1 MLKTAVDTNINLK
14 VANVYKPLWKNA
26 KRRNYI
32 YGGRGSGKSHDVAEY
47 CLFRAYQA
55 KIKVLCTRE
64 LQNSIADSVYSLLKN
79 KITDMKLDFFFTVY
93 KDRIVGNNGSEFIFK
108 GIHNNV
114 SEIKSMENISIAWL
128 EESQSLSRESIDVIV
143 PTIRAPGSILIF
155 TFNPYKDNDPIY
167 MEMKNATED
176 DLVIKANYSDNPW
189 FPEELR
195 LEMER
200 DKKNDY
206 QKYLWVWEGEC
217 LGLSDAQIFR
227 GKYVIENFETPK
239 NADFHF
245 GADWGFACLEGNT
258 LVTTNKGLK
267 KLRDIKVGDHVL
279 TRQGYKKVLATKN
292 KGLKKVFDL
301 DCGYGKRIIVT
312 GDHKIYTSD
321 GWKRVDEL
329 GARETLCETKLS
341 LMGAF
346 INAIRT
352 VSTRIISTGKKAK
365 TEKTAYAS
373 FTGIFTN
380 IIKGLFLKVTSFTT
394 LTVILLITV
403 LKTLCALPLLSIVS
417 SISSLNFTKKKL
429 QLQDDCTDIQK
440 RTGQNE
446 EKNQSLL
453 YKLKEEYAKNVEK
466 ALQLRTYIKSFVVQ
480 SAENTVIKEIAKK
493 SVLVKYAVKSLWQQL
508 TNTKKLV
515 LKNVH
520 INLQP
525 LTEEREVF
533 DIAVEDCHEFV
544 ANGVLVHNC
553 DPTTLVRSF
562 IVGNDLY
569 IDMCAGKVG
578 CDLEDTPS
586 LFNEVQGSSIYPIYA
601 DSARPETISFMR
613 SKHYNVIAAEKW
625 NGSVEDGIQYLRS
638 FSCIHI
644 HERCKAVAEEFD
656 LYQYKVD
663 RQTGEVL
670 RVPVDKFNH
679 YIDAIRY
686 SLTVSMR
693 SANNGKVYDNFRVEN
708 ICKDERA
715 SGDVYLGTFA
725 LPGRILWVSACV
737 ISGEIKIL
745 DAFSQSVIDFKAVKD
760 KYPDCNLVWMPYTTL
775 KDIQQNYVDDCVDND
790 IEPAVPGILPAEG
803 EGTKLVNDLFD
814 RHSLSIMESAWTL
827 ISCLNERVF
836 LADGKIERSSK
847 EQENARFCK
856 TFEYLVWRIMGRL
869 QNE

>member
-47 CLFRAYQA
+47 CLFRAYQS

-167 MEMKNATED
+167 IEMKNATED

-245 GADWGFACLEGNT
+245 GADWGFAN
-258 LVTTNKGLK
+258 
-267 KLRDIKVGDHVL
+267 
-279 TRQGYKKVLATKN
+279 
-292 KGLKKVFDL
+292 
-301 DCGYGKRIIVT
+301 
-312 GDHKIYTSD
+312 
-321 GWKRVDEL
+321 
-329 GARETLCETKLS
+329 
-341 LMGAF
+341 
-346 INAIRT
+346 
-352 VSTRIISTGKKAK
+352 
-365 TEKTAYAS
+365 
-373 FTGIFTN
+373 
-380 IIKGLFLKVTSFTT
+380 
-394 LTVILLITV
+394 
-403 LKTLCALPLLSIVS
+403 
-417 SISSLNFTKKKL
+417 
-429 QLQDDCTDIQK
+429 
-440 RTGQNE
+440 
-446 EKNQSLL
+446 
-453 YKLKEEYAKNVEK
+453 
-466 ALQLRTYIKSFVVQ
+466 
-480 SAENTVIKEIAKK
+480 
-493 SVLVKYAVKSLWQQL
+493 
-508 TNTKKLV
+508 
-515 LKNVH
+515 
-520 INLQP
+520 
-525 LTEEREVF
+525 
-533 DIAVEDCHEFV
+533 
-544 ANGVLVHNC
+544 
-553 DPTTLVRSF
+553 DPTTIVRSF

-670 RVPVDKFNH
+670 RIPVDKFNH

-686 SLTVSMR
+686 SLTVPMR

-745 DAFSQSVIDFKAVKD
+745 DAFSQSVIDFKAVKE
-760 KYPDCNLVWMPYTTL
+760 KYPDCNLIWMPYTTL

-847 EQENARFCK
+847 EQENTRYCRL
-856 TFEYLVWRIMGRL
+856 FEYLTWRIMGRL

>member
-47 CLFRAYQA
+47 CLFRAYQS

-79 KITDMKLDFFFTVY
+79 KITDMHLDFFFTVY

-227 GKYVIENFETPK
+227 GKYIVENFETPK

-245 GADWGFACLEGNT
+245 GADWGFAN
-258 LVTTNKGLK
+258 
-267 KLRDIKVGDHVL
+267 
-279 TRQGYKKVLATKN
+279 
-292 KGLKKVFDL
+292 
-301 DCGYGKRIIVT
+301 
-312 GDHKIYTSD
+312 
-321 GWKRVDEL
+321 
-329 GARETLCETKLS
+329 
-341 LMGAF
+341 
-346 INAIRT
+346 
-352 VSTRIISTGKKAK
+352 
-365 TEKTAYAS
+365 
-373 FTGIFTN
+373 
-380 IIKGLFLKVTSFTT
+380 
-394 LTVILLITV
+394 
-403 LKTLCALPLLSIVS
+403 
-417 SISSLNFTKKKL
+417 
-429 QLQDDCTDIQK
+429 
-440 RTGQNE
+440 
-446 EKNQSLL
+446 
-453 YKLKEEYAKNVEK
+453 
-466 ALQLRTYIKSFVVQ
+466 
-480 SAENTVIKEIAKK
+480 
-493 SVLVKYAVKSLWQQL
+493 
-508 TNTKKLV
+508 
-515 LKNVH
+515 
-520 INLQP
+520 
-525 LTEEREVF
+525 
-533 DIAVEDCHEFV
+533 
-544 ANGVLVHNC
+544 

-670 RVPVDKFNH
+670 RIPVDKFNH

-686 SLTVSMR
+686 SLTVPMR

-708 ICKDERA
+708 ICKDEKA
-715 SGDVYLGTFA
+715 NGDVYLGTFA

-745 DAFSQSVIDFKAVKD
+745 DAFSQSVIDFKTVKD
-760 KYPDCNLVWMPYTTL
+760 KYPDCNLIWMPYTTL

-847 EQENARFCK
+847 EQENTRYCRL
-856 TFEYLVWRIMGRL
+856 FEYLTWRIMGRL

>member
-47 CLFRAYQA
+47 CLFRAYQS

-79 KITDMKLDFFFTVY
+79 KIVDMKLDFFFTVY

-227 GKYVIENFETPK
+227 GKYVVENFETPK

-245 GADWGFACLEGNT
+245 GADWGFAN
-258 LVTTNKGLK
+258 
-267 KLRDIKVGDHVL
+267 
-279 TRQGYKKVLATKN
+279 
-292 KGLKKVFDL
+292 
-301 DCGYGKRIIVT
+301 
-312 GDHKIYTSD
+312 
-321 GWKRVDEL
+321 
-329 GARETLCETKLS
+329 
-341 LMGAF
+341 
-346 INAIRT
+346 
-352 VSTRIISTGKKAK
+352 
-365 TEKTAYAS
+365 
-373 FTGIFTN
+373 
-380 IIKGLFLKVTSFTT
+380 
-394 LTVILLITV
+394 
-403 LKTLCALPLLSIVS
+403 
-417 SISSLNFTKKKL
+417 
-429 QLQDDCTDIQK
+429 
-440 RTGQNE
+440 
-446 EKNQSLL
+446 
-453 YKLKEEYAKNVEK
+453 
-466 ALQLRTYIKSFVVQ
+466 
-480 SAENTVIKEIAKK
+480 
-493 SVLVKYAVKSLWQQL
+493 
-508 TNTKKLV
+508 
-515 LKNVH
+515 
-520 INLQP
+520 
-525 LTEEREVF
+525 
-533 DIAVEDCHEFV
+533 
-544 ANGVLVHNC
+544 

-663 RQTGEVL
+663 RQTGEIL
-670 RVPVDKFNH
+670 RIPVDKFNH

-686 SLTVSMR
+686 SLTVPMR

-708 ICKDERA
+708 ICKDEKA
-715 SGDVYLGTFA
+715 SGEVYLGTYA

-737 ISGEIKIL
+737 IGGEIKIL
-745 DAFSQSVIDFKAVKD
+745 DAFSQTVIDFKTVKD

-775 KDIQQNYVDDCVDND
+775 KDIQQNYVDDCVNND

-836 LADGKIERSSK
+836 LADGKVERSSK
-847 EQENARFCK
+847 EQENTRYCRL
-856 TFEYLVWRIMGRL
+856 FEYLTWRMMGRL
-869 QNE
+869 QNEYE

>member
-47 CLFRAYQA
+47 CLFRAYQS

-227 GKYVIENFETPK
+227 GKYVVENFETPK

-245 GADWGFACLEGNT
+245 GADWGFAN
-258 LVTTNKGLK
+258 
-267 KLRDIKVGDHVL
+267 
-279 TRQGYKKVLATKN
+279 
-292 KGLKKVFDL
+292 
-301 DCGYGKRIIVT
+301 
-312 GDHKIYTSD
+312 
-321 GWKRVDEL
+321 
-329 GARETLCETKLS
+329 
-341 LMGAF
+341 
-346 INAIRT
+346 
-352 VSTRIISTGKKAK
+352 
-365 TEKTAYAS
+365 
-373 FTGIFTN
+373 
-380 IIKGLFLKVTSFTT
+380 
-394 LTVILLITV
+394 
-403 LKTLCALPLLSIVS
+403 
-417 SISSLNFTKKKL
+417 
-429 QLQDDCTDIQK
+429 
-440 RTGQNE
+440 
-446 EKNQSLL
+446 
-453 YKLKEEYAKNVEK
+453 
-466 ALQLRTYIKSFVVQ
+466 
-480 SAENTVIKEIAKK
+480 
-493 SVLVKYAVKSLWQQL
+493 
-508 TNTKKLV
+508 
-515 LKNVH
+515 
-520 INLQP
+520 
-525 LTEEREVF
+525 
-533 DIAVEDCHEFV
+533 
-544 ANGVLVHNC
+544 

-686 SLTVSMR
+686 SLTVPMR

-803 EGTKLVNDLFD
+803 EGTKLVNDLFN

>member
-47 CLFRAYQA
+47 CLFRAYQS

-167 MEMKNATED
+167 VEMKNATED

-227 GKYVIENFETPK
+227 GKYVVENFETPK

-245 GADWGFACLEGNT
+245 GADWGFAN
-258 LVTTNKGLK
+258 
-267 KLRDIKVGDHVL
+267 
-279 TRQGYKKVLATKN
+279 
-292 KGLKKVFDL
+292 
-301 DCGYGKRIIVT
+301 
-312 GDHKIYTSD
+312 
-321 GWKRVDEL
+321 
-329 GARETLCETKLS
+329 
-341 LMGAF
+341 
-346 INAIRT
+346 
-352 VSTRIISTGKKAK
+352 
-365 TEKTAYAS
+365 
-373 FTGIFTN
+373 
-380 IIKGLFLKVTSFTT
+380 
-394 LTVILLITV
+394 
-403 LKTLCALPLLSIVS
+403 
-417 SISSLNFTKKKL
+417 
-429 QLQDDCTDIQK
+429 
-440 RTGQNE
+440 
-446 EKNQSLL
+446 
-453 YKLKEEYAKNVEK
+453 
-466 ALQLRTYIKSFVVQ
+466 
-480 SAENTVIKEIAKK
+480 
-493 SVLVKYAVKSLWQQL
+493 
-508 TNTKKLV
+508 
-515 LKNVH
+515 
-520 INLQP
+520 
-525 LTEEREVF
+525 
-533 DIAVEDCHEFV
+533 
-544 ANGVLVHNC
+544 

-686 SLTVSMR
+686 SLTVPMR

-708 ICKDERA
+708 ICKDEKA
-715 SGDVYLGTFA
+715 SGDVYLGTFS

-745 DAFSQSVIDFKAVKD
+745 DAFSQSVIDFKAVRD

>member
-47 CLFRAYQA
+47 CLFRAYQS

-79 KITDMKLDFFFTVY
+79 KITDMHLDFFFTVY

-227 GKYVIENFETPK
+227 GKYVVENFETPK

-245 GADWGFACLEGNT
+245 GADWGFAN
-258 LVTTNKGLK
+258 
-267 KLRDIKVGDHVL
+267 
-279 TRQGYKKVLATKN
+279 
-292 KGLKKVFDL
+292 
-301 DCGYGKRIIVT
+301 
-312 GDHKIYTSD
+312 
-321 GWKRVDEL
+321 
-329 GARETLCETKLS
+329 
-341 LMGAF
+341 
-346 INAIRT
+346 
-352 VSTRIISTGKKAK
+352 
-365 TEKTAYAS
+365 
-373 FTGIFTN
+373 
-380 IIKGLFLKVTSFTT
+380 
-394 LTVILLITV
+394 
-403 LKTLCALPLLSIVS
+403 
-417 SISSLNFTKKKL
+417 
-429 QLQDDCTDIQK
+429 
-440 RTGQNE
+440 
-446 EKNQSLL
+446 
-453 YKLKEEYAKNVEK
+453 
-466 ALQLRTYIKSFVVQ
+466 
-480 SAENTVIKEIAKK
+480 
-493 SVLVKYAVKSLWQQL
+493 
-508 TNTKKLV
+508 
-515 LKNVH
+515 
-520 INLQP
+520 
-525 LTEEREVF
+525 
-533 DIAVEDCHEFV
+533 
-544 ANGVLVHNC
+544 

-670 RVPVDKFNH
+670 RIPVDKFNH

-686 SLTVSMR
+686 SLTVPMR

-708 ICKDERA
+708 ICKDEKA
-715 SGDVYLGTFA
+715 NGDVYLGTFA

-745 DAFSQSVIDFKAVKD
+745 DAFSQSVIDFKTVKD
-760 KYPDCNLVWMPYTTL
+760 KYPDCNLIWMPYTTL

-847 EQENARFCK
+847 EQENTRYCRL
-856 TFEYLVWRIMGRL
+856 FEYLTWRIMGRL

>member
-47 CLFRAYQA
+47 CLFRAYQS

-79 KITDMKLDFFFTVY
+79 KIVDMKLDFFFTVY

-143 PTIRAPGSILIF
+143 PTIRTPGSILIF

-245 GADWGFACLEGNT
+245 GADWGFAN
-258 LVTTNKGLK
+258 
-267 KLRDIKVGDHVL
+267 
-279 TRQGYKKVLATKN
+279 
-292 KGLKKVFDL
+292 
-301 DCGYGKRIIVT
+301 
-312 GDHKIYTSD
+312 
-321 GWKRVDEL
+321 
-329 GARETLCETKLS
+329 
-341 LMGAF
+341 
-346 INAIRT
+346 
-352 VSTRIISTGKKAK
+352 
-365 TEKTAYAS
+365 
-373 FTGIFTN
+373 
-380 IIKGLFLKVTSFTT
+380 
-394 LTVILLITV
+394 
-403 LKTLCALPLLSIVS
+403 
-417 SISSLNFTKKKL
+417 
-429 QLQDDCTDIQK
+429 
-440 RTGQNE
+440 
-446 EKNQSLL
+446 
-453 YKLKEEYAKNVEK
+453 
-466 ALQLRTYIKSFVVQ
+466 
-480 SAENTVIKEIAKK
+480 
-493 SVLVKYAVKSLWQQL
+493 
-508 TNTKKLV
+508 
-515 LKNVH
+515 
-520 INLQP
+520 
-525 LTEEREVF
+525 
-533 DIAVEDCHEFV
+533 
-544 ANGVLVHNC
+544 

-670 RVPVDKFNH
+670 RIPVDKFNH

-686 SLTVSMR
+686 SLTVPMR

-745 DAFSQSVIDFKAVKD
+745 DAFSQSVIDFKTVKE
-760 KYPDCNLVWMPYTTL
+760 KYPDCNLIWMPYTTL

-847 EQENARFCK
+847 EQENTRFCR

>member
-47 CLFRAYQA
+47 CLFRAYQS

-79 KITDMKLDFFFTVY
+79 KITDMHLDFFFTVY

-176 DLVIKANYSDNPW
+176 DLVIKTNYSDNPW

-245 GADWGFACLEGNT
+245 GADWGFAN
-258 LVTTNKGLK
+258 
-267 KLRDIKVGDHVL
+267 
-279 TRQGYKKVLATKN
+279 
-292 KGLKKVFDL
+292 
-301 DCGYGKRIIVT
+301 
-312 GDHKIYTSD
+312 
-321 GWKRVDEL
+321 
-329 GARETLCETKLS
+329 
-341 LMGAF
+341 
-346 INAIRT
+346 
-352 VSTRIISTGKKAK
+352 
-365 TEKTAYAS
+365 
-373 FTGIFTN
+373 
-380 IIKGLFLKVTSFTT
+380 
-394 LTVILLITV
+394 
-403 LKTLCALPLLSIVS
+403 
-417 SISSLNFTKKKL
+417 
-429 QLQDDCTDIQK
+429 
-440 RTGQNE
+440 
-446 EKNQSLL
+446 
-453 YKLKEEYAKNVEK
+453 
-466 ALQLRTYIKSFVVQ
+466 
-480 SAENTVIKEIAKK
+480 
-493 SVLVKYAVKSLWQQL
+493 
-508 TNTKKLV
+508 
-515 LKNVH
+515 
-520 INLQP
+520 
-525 LTEEREVF
+525 
-533 DIAVEDCHEFV
+533 
-544 ANGVLVHNC
+544 

-670 RVPVDKFNH
+670 RIPVDKFNH

-686 SLTVSMR
+686 SLTVPMR

-708 ICKDERA
+708 ICKDEKA
-715 SGDVYLGTFA
+715 NGDVYLGTFA

-745 DAFSQSVIDFKAVKD
+745 DAFSQSVIDFKTVKD
-760 KYPDCNLVWMPYTTL
+760 KYPDCNLIWMPYTTL

-847 EQENARFCK
+847 EQENTRYCRL
-856 TFEYLVWRIMGRL
+856 FEYLTWRIMGRL

>member
-47 CLFRAYQA
+47 CLFRAYQS

-167 MEMKNATED
+167 VEMKNATED

-227 GKYVIENFETPK
+227 GKYVVENFETPK
-239 NADFHF
+239 NADLHF
-245 GADWGFACLEGNT
+245 GADWGFAN
-258 LVTTNKGLK
+258 
-267 KLRDIKVGDHVL
+267 
-279 TRQGYKKVLATKN
+279 
-292 KGLKKVFDL
+292 
-301 DCGYGKRIIVT
+301 
-312 GDHKIYTSD
+312 
-321 GWKRVDEL
+321 
-329 GARETLCETKLS
+329 
-341 LMGAF
+341 
-346 INAIRT
+346 
-352 VSTRIISTGKKAK
+352 
-365 TEKTAYAS
+365 
-373 FTGIFTN
+373 
-380 IIKGLFLKVTSFTT
+380 
-394 LTVILLITV
+394 
-403 LKTLCALPLLSIVS
+403 
-417 SISSLNFTKKKL
+417 
-429 QLQDDCTDIQK
+429 
-440 RTGQNE
+440 
-446 EKNQSLL
+446 
-453 YKLKEEYAKNVEK
+453 
-466 ALQLRTYIKSFVVQ
+466 
-480 SAENTVIKEIAKK
+480 
-493 SVLVKYAVKSLWQQL
+493 
-508 TNTKKLV
+508 
-515 LKNVH
+515 
-520 INLQP
+520 
-525 LTEEREVF
+525 
-533 DIAVEDCHEFV
+533 
-544 ANGVLVHNC
+544 

-686 SLTVSMR
+686 SLTVPMR

>member
-14 VANVYKPLWKNA
+14 VANVYKPLWKNP

-47 CLFRAYQA
+47 CLFRAYQS

-79 KITDMKLDFFFTVY
+79 KITDMHLDFFFTVY

-189 FPEELR
+189 FPEELK

-227 GKYVIENFETPK
+227 GKYVVENFETPK

-245 GADWGFACLEGNT
+245 GADWGFAN
-258 LVTTNKGLK
+258 
-267 KLRDIKVGDHVL
+267 
-279 TRQGYKKVLATKN
+279 
-292 KGLKKVFDL
+292 
-301 DCGYGKRIIVT
+301 
-312 GDHKIYTSD
+312 
-321 GWKRVDEL
+321 
-329 GARETLCETKLS
+329 
-341 LMGAF
+341 
-346 INAIRT
+346 
-352 VSTRIISTGKKAK
+352 
-365 TEKTAYAS
+365 
-373 FTGIFTN
+373 
-380 IIKGLFLKVTSFTT
+380 
-394 LTVILLITV
+394 
-403 LKTLCALPLLSIVS
+403 
-417 SISSLNFTKKKL
+417 
-429 QLQDDCTDIQK
+429 
-440 RTGQNE
+440 
-446 EKNQSLL
+446 
-453 YKLKEEYAKNVEK
+453 
-466 ALQLRTYIKSFVVQ
+466 
-480 SAENTVIKEIAKK
+480 
-493 SVLVKYAVKSLWQQL
+493 
-508 TNTKKLV
+508 
-515 LKNVH
+515 
-520 INLQP
+520 
-525 LTEEREVF
+525 
-533 DIAVEDCHEFV
+533 
-544 ANGVLVHNC
+544 

-562 IVGNDLY
+562 IIGNDLY

-586 LFNEVQGSSIYPIYA
+586 LFNEVKGSSIYPIYA

-663 RQTGEVL
+663 RQTGEIL
-670 RVPVDKFNH
+670 RIPVDKFNH

-686 SLTVSMR
+686 SLTVPMR

-725 LPGRILWVSACV
+725 LPGRILWVTACV
-737 ISGEIKIL
+737 IDGTIQIL
-745 DAFSQSVIDFKAVKD
+745 DAFSQSVIDFKSVKE
-760 KYPDCNLVWMPYTTL
+760 KYPDCNLIWMPYTTL

-847 EQENARFCK
+847 EQENTRYCRL
-856 TFEYLVWRIMGRL
+856 FEYLTWRIMGRL

>member
-47 CLFRAYQA
+47 CLFRAYQS

-79 KITDMKLDFFFTVY
+79 KIVDMHLDFFFTVY

-227 GKYVIENFETPK
+227 GKYVVENFETPK

-245 GADWGFACLEGNT
+245 GADWGFAN
-258 LVTTNKGLK
+258 
-267 KLRDIKVGDHVL
+267 
-279 TRQGYKKVLATKN
+279 
-292 KGLKKVFDL
+292 
-301 DCGYGKRIIVT
+301 
-312 GDHKIYTSD
+312 
-321 GWKRVDEL
+321 
-329 GARETLCETKLS
+329 
-341 LMGAF
+341 
-346 INAIRT
+346 
-352 VSTRIISTGKKAK
+352 
-365 TEKTAYAS
+365 
-373 FTGIFTN
+373 
-380 IIKGLFLKVTSFTT
+380 
-394 LTVILLITV
+394 
-403 LKTLCALPLLSIVS
+403 
-417 SISSLNFTKKKL
+417 
-429 QLQDDCTDIQK
+429 
-440 RTGQNE
+440 
-446 EKNQSLL
+446 
-453 YKLKEEYAKNVEK
+453 
-466 ALQLRTYIKSFVVQ
+466 
-480 SAENTVIKEIAKK
+480 
-493 SVLVKYAVKSLWQQL
+493 
-508 TNTKKLV
+508 
-515 LKNVH
+515 
-520 INLQP
+520 
-525 LTEEREVF
+525 
-533 DIAVEDCHEFV
+533 
-544 ANGVLVHNC
+544 
-553 DPTTLVRSF
+553 DPTTLVRNF

-670 RVPVDKFNH
+670 RIPVDKFNH

-686 SLTVSMR
+686 SLTVPMR

-708 ICKDERA
+708 ICKDEKA

-745 DAFSQSVIDFKAVKD
+745 DAFSQSVIDFKTVKD
-760 KYPDCNLVWMPYTTL
+760 KYPDCNLIWMPYTTL

-847 EQENARFCK
+847 EQENTRYCRL
-856 TFEYLVWRIMGRL
+856 FEYLTWRIMGRL

>member
-47 CLFRAYQA
+47 CLFRAYQS

-227 GKYVIENFETPK
+227 GKYVVENFETPK

-245 GADWGFACLEGNT
+245 GADWGFAN
-258 LVTTNKGLK
+258 
-267 KLRDIKVGDHVL
+267 
-279 TRQGYKKVLATKN
+279 
-292 KGLKKVFDL
+292 
-301 DCGYGKRIIVT
+301 
-312 GDHKIYTSD
+312 
-321 GWKRVDEL
+321 
-329 GARETLCETKLS
+329 
-341 LMGAF
+341 
-346 INAIRT
+346 
-352 VSTRIISTGKKAK
+352 
-365 TEKTAYAS
+365 
-373 FTGIFTN
+373 
-380 IIKGLFLKVTSFTT
+380 
-394 LTVILLITV
+394 
-403 LKTLCALPLLSIVS
+403 
-417 SISSLNFTKKKL
+417 
-429 QLQDDCTDIQK
+429 
-440 RTGQNE
+440 
-446 EKNQSLL
+446 
-453 YKLKEEYAKNVEK
+453 
-466 ALQLRTYIKSFVVQ
+466 
-480 SAENTVIKEIAKK
+480 
-493 SVLVKYAVKSLWQQL
+493 
-508 TNTKKLV
+508 
-515 LKNVH
+515 
-520 INLQP
+520 
-525 LTEEREVF
+525 
-533 DIAVEDCHEFV
+533 
-544 ANGVLVHNC
+544 

-670 RVPVDKFNH
+670 RIPVDKFNH

-686 SLTVSMR
+686 SLTVPMR

-708 ICKDERA
+708 ICKDEKA
-715 SGDVYLGTFA
+715 NGDVYLGTFA

-847 EQENARFCK
+847 EQENTRYCRL
-856 TFEYLVWRIMGRL
+856 FEYLTWRIMGRL

>member
-1 MLKTAVDTNINLK
+1 MGYYSSALWFTNPHRITKGKIMLKTAVDTNINLK

-47 CLFRAYQA
+47 CLFRAYQS

-79 KITDMKLDFFFTVY
+79 KIVDMHLDFFFTVY

-167 MEMKNATED
+167 LEMKNATED

-227 GKYVIENFETPK
+227 GKYVVENFETPK

-245 GADWGFACLEGNT
+245 GADWGFAN
-258 LVTTNKGLK
+258 
-267 KLRDIKVGDHVL
+267 
-279 TRQGYKKVLATKN
+279 
-292 KGLKKVFDL
+292 
-301 DCGYGKRIIVT
+301 
-312 GDHKIYTSD
+312 
-321 GWKRVDEL
+321 
-329 GARETLCETKLS
+329 
-341 LMGAF
+341 
-346 INAIRT
+346 
-352 VSTRIISTGKKAK
+352 
-365 TEKTAYAS
+365 
-373 FTGIFTN
+373 
-380 IIKGLFLKVTSFTT
+380 
-394 LTVILLITV
+394 
-403 LKTLCALPLLSIVS
+403 
-417 SISSLNFTKKKL
+417 
-429 QLQDDCTDIQK
+429 
-440 RTGQNE
+440 
-446 EKNQSLL
+446 
-453 YKLKEEYAKNVEK
+453 
-466 ALQLRTYIKSFVVQ
+466 
-480 SAENTVIKEIAKK
+480 
-493 SVLVKYAVKSLWQQL
+493 
-508 TNTKKLV
+508 
-515 LKNVH
+515 
-520 INLQP
+520 
-525 LTEEREVF
+525 
-533 DIAVEDCHEFV
+533 
-544 ANGVLVHNC
+544 

-663 RQTGEVL
+663 KQTGEVL
-670 RVPVDKFNH
+670 RIPVDKFNH

-686 SLTVSMR
+686 SLTVPMR

-708 ICKDERA
+708 ICKDEKA

-745 DAFSQSVIDFKAVKD
+745 DAFSQSVIDFKTVKE
-760 KYPDCNLVWMPYTTL
+760 KYPDCNLIWMPYTTL

>member
-47 CLFRAYQA
+47 CLFRAYQS

-227 GKYVIENFETPK
+227 GKYVVENFETPK

-245 GADWGFACLEGNT
+245 GADWGFAN
-258 LVTTNKGLK
+258 
-267 KLRDIKVGDHVL
+267 
-279 TRQGYKKVLATKN
+279 
-292 KGLKKVFDL
+292 
-301 DCGYGKRIIVT
+301 
-312 GDHKIYTSD
+312 
-321 GWKRVDEL
+321 
-329 GARETLCETKLS
+329 
-341 LMGAF
+341 
-346 INAIRT
+346 
-352 VSTRIISTGKKAK
+352 
-365 TEKTAYAS
+365 
-373 FTGIFTN
+373 
-380 IIKGLFLKVTSFTT
+380 
-394 LTVILLITV
+394 
-403 LKTLCALPLLSIVS
+403 
-417 SISSLNFTKKKL
+417 
-429 QLQDDCTDIQK
+429 
-440 RTGQNE
+440 
-446 EKNQSLL
+446 
-453 YKLKEEYAKNVEK
+453 
-466 ALQLRTYIKSFVVQ
+466 
-480 SAENTVIKEIAKK
+480 
-493 SVLVKYAVKSLWQQL
+493 
-508 TNTKKLV
+508 
-515 LKNVH
+515 
-520 INLQP
+520 
-525 LTEEREVF
+525 
-533 DIAVEDCHEFV
+533 
-544 ANGVLVHNC
+544 

-670 RVPVDKFNH
+670 RIPVDKFNH

-686 SLTVSMR
+686 SLTVPMR

-708 ICKDERA
+708 ICKDEKA

-745 DAFSQSVIDFKAVKD
+745 DAFSQSVIDFKTVKD
-760 KYPDCNLVWMPYTTL
+760 KYPDCNLIWMPYTTL

-847 EQENARFCK
+847 EQENTRFCR
-856 TFEYLVWRIMGRL
+856 TFEYLTWRIMGRL

>member
-47 CLFRAYQA
+47 CLFRAYQS

-79 KITDMKLDFFFTVY
+79 KIADMKLDFFFTVY

-128 EESQSLSRESIDVIV
+128 EEGQSLSRESIDVIV

-167 MEMKNATED
+167 VEMKNATED

-227 GKYVIENFETPK
+227 GKYVVENFETPK

-245 GADWGFACLEGNT
+245 GADWGFAN
-258 LVTTNKGLK
+258 
-267 KLRDIKVGDHVL
+267 
-279 TRQGYKKVLATKN
+279 
-292 KGLKKVFDL
+292 
-301 DCGYGKRIIVT
+301 
-312 GDHKIYTSD
+312 
-321 GWKRVDEL
+321 
-329 GARETLCETKLS
+329 
-341 LMGAF
+341 
-346 INAIRT
+346 
-352 VSTRIISTGKKAK
+352 
-365 TEKTAYAS
+365 
-373 FTGIFTN
+373 
-380 IIKGLFLKVTSFTT
+380 
-394 LTVILLITV
+394 
-403 LKTLCALPLLSIVS
+403 
-417 SISSLNFTKKKL
+417 
-429 QLQDDCTDIQK
+429 
-440 RTGQNE
+440 
-446 EKNQSLL
+446 
-453 YKLKEEYAKNVEK
+453 
-466 ALQLRTYIKSFVVQ
+466 
-480 SAENTVIKEIAKK
+480 
-493 SVLVKYAVKSLWQQL
+493 
-508 TNTKKLV
+508 
-515 LKNVH
+515 
-520 INLQP
+520 
-525 LTEEREVF
+525 
-533 DIAVEDCHEFV
+533 
-544 ANGVLVHNC
+544 
-553 DPTTLVRSF
+553 DPTTIVRSF

-686 SLTVSMR
+686 SLTVPMR

-814 RHSLSIMESAWTL
+814 RHSLFIMESAWTL

>member
-47 CLFRAYQA
+47 CLFRAYQS

-79 KITDMKLDFFFTVY
+79 KIVDMHLDFFFTVY

-227 GKYVIENFETPK
+227 GKYVVENFETPK

-245 GADWGFACLEGNT
+245 GADWGFAN
-258 LVTTNKGLK
+258 
-267 KLRDIKVGDHVL
+267 
-279 TRQGYKKVLATKN
+279 
-292 KGLKKVFDL
+292 
-301 DCGYGKRIIVT
+301 
-312 GDHKIYTSD
+312 
-321 GWKRVDEL
+321 
-329 GARETLCETKLS
+329 
-341 LMGAF
+341 
-346 INAIRT
+346 
-352 VSTRIISTGKKAK
+352 
-365 TEKTAYAS
+365 
-373 FTGIFTN
+373 
-380 IIKGLFLKVTSFTT
+380 
-394 LTVILLITV
+394 
-403 LKTLCALPLLSIVS
+403 
-417 SISSLNFTKKKL
+417 
-429 QLQDDCTDIQK
+429 
-440 RTGQNE
+440 
-446 EKNQSLL
+446 
-453 YKLKEEYAKNVEK
+453 
-466 ALQLRTYIKSFVVQ
+466 
-480 SAENTVIKEIAKK
+480 
-493 SVLVKYAVKSLWQQL
+493 
-508 TNTKKLV
+508 
-515 LKNVH
+515 
-520 INLQP
+520 
-525 LTEEREVF
+525 
-533 DIAVEDCHEFV
+533 
-544 ANGVLVHNC
+544 

-663 RQTGEVL
+663 RQTGEIL
-670 RVPVDKFNH
+670 RIPVDKFNH

-686 SLTVSMR
+686 SLTVPMR

-708 ICKDERA
+708 ICKDEKA
-715 SGDVYLGTFA
+715 SGEVYLGTFA

-737 ISGEIKIL
+737 IGGEIKIL
-745 DAFSQSVIDFKAVKD
+745 DAFSQTVIDFKAVKD
-760 KYPDCNLVWMPYTTL
+760 KYPDCNLIWMPYTTL
-775 KDIQQNYVDDCVDND
+775 KDIQQNYVDDCVEND

-847 EQENARFCK
+847 EQENTRYCRL
-856 TFEYLVWRIMGRL
+856 FEYLTWRIMGRL
-869 QNE
+869 QNEYE

>member
-14 VANVYKPLWKNA
+14 VANIYKPLWKNA

-47 CLFRAYQA
+47 CLFRAYQS

-79 KITDMKLDFFFTVY
+79 KITDMHLDFFFTVY

-167 MEMKNATED
+167 MEMENATED

-227 GKYVIENFETPK
+227 GKYVVENFETPK

-245 GADWGFACLEGNT
+245 GADWGFAN
-258 LVTTNKGLK
+258 
-267 KLRDIKVGDHVL
+267 
-279 TRQGYKKVLATKN
+279 
-292 KGLKKVFDL
+292 
-301 DCGYGKRIIVT
+301 
-312 GDHKIYTSD
+312 
-321 GWKRVDEL
+321 
-329 GARETLCETKLS
+329 
-341 LMGAF
+341 
-346 INAIRT
+346 
-352 VSTRIISTGKKAK
+352 
-365 TEKTAYAS
+365 
-373 FTGIFTN
+373 
-380 IIKGLFLKVTSFTT
+380 
-394 LTVILLITV
+394 
-403 LKTLCALPLLSIVS
+403 
-417 SISSLNFTKKKL
+417 
-429 QLQDDCTDIQK
+429 
-440 RTGQNE
+440 
-446 EKNQSLL
+446 
-453 YKLKEEYAKNVEK
+453 
-466 ALQLRTYIKSFVVQ
+466 
-480 SAENTVIKEIAKK
+480 
-493 SVLVKYAVKSLWQQL
+493 
-508 TNTKKLV
+508 
-515 LKNVH
+515 
-520 INLQP
+520 
-525 LTEEREVF
+525 
-533 DIAVEDCHEFV
+533 
-544 ANGVLVHNC
+544 

-663 RQTGEVL
+663 RQTREVL
-670 RVPVDKFNH
+670 RIPVDKFNH

-686 SLTVSMR
+686 SLTVPMR

-708 ICKDERA
+708 ICKDEKA

-745 DAFSQSVIDFKAVKD
+745 DAFSQSVIDFKTVKD
-760 KYPDCNLVWMPYTTL
+760 KYPDCNLIWMPYTTL

-847 EQENARFCK
+847 EQENTRYCRL
-856 TFEYLVWRIMGRL
+856 FEYLTWRIMGRL

>member
-14 VANVYKPLWKNA
+14 VANIYKPLWKNA

-47 CLFRAYQA
+47 CLFRAYQS

-79 KITDMKLDFFFTVY
+79 KIVDMHLDFFFTVY

-227 GKYVIENFETPK
+227 GKYVVENFETPK

-245 GADWGFACLEGNT
+245 GADWGFAN
-258 LVTTNKGLK
+258 
-267 KLRDIKVGDHVL
+267 
-279 TRQGYKKVLATKN
+279 
-292 KGLKKVFDL
+292 
-301 DCGYGKRIIVT
+301 
-312 GDHKIYTSD
+312 
-321 GWKRVDEL
+321 
-329 GARETLCETKLS
+329 
-341 LMGAF
+341 
-346 INAIRT
+346 
-352 VSTRIISTGKKAK
+352 
-365 TEKTAYAS
+365 
-373 FTGIFTN
+373 
-380 IIKGLFLKVTSFTT
+380 
-394 LTVILLITV
+394 
-403 LKTLCALPLLSIVS
+403 
-417 SISSLNFTKKKL
+417 
-429 QLQDDCTDIQK
+429 
-440 RTGQNE
+440 
-446 EKNQSLL
+446 
-453 YKLKEEYAKNVEK
+453 
-466 ALQLRTYIKSFVVQ
+466 
-480 SAENTVIKEIAKK
+480 
-493 SVLVKYAVKSLWQQL
+493 
-508 TNTKKLV
+508 
-515 LKNVH
+515 
-520 INLQP
+520 
-525 LTEEREVF
+525 
-533 DIAVEDCHEFV
+533 
-544 ANGVLVHNC
+544 

-670 RVPVDKFNH
+670 RIPVDKFNH

-686 SLTVSMR
+686 SLTVPMR

-715 SGDVYLGTFA
+715 SGEVYLGTFA
-725 LPGRILWVSACV
+725 LPGRILWISACV

-745 DAFSQSVIDFKAVKD
+745 DAFSQTVIDFKTVRD
-760 KYPDCNLVWMPYTTL
+760 KYPDCNLIWMPYTTL
-775 KDIQQNYVDDCVDND
+775 KDIQQNYVDDCVNND

-847 EQENARFCK
+847 EQENTRYCRL
-856 TFEYLVWRIMGRL
+856 FEYLTWRIMGRL

>member
-14 VANVYKPLWKNA
+14 VANIYKPLWKNA

-47 CLFRAYQA
+47 CLFRAYQS

-79 KITDMKLDFFFTVY
+79 KIVDMHLDFFFTVY

-195 LEMER
+195 MEMER

-227 GKYVIENFETPK
+227 GKYVVENFETPK

-245 GADWGFACLEGNT
+245 GADWGFAN
-258 LVTTNKGLK
+258 
-267 KLRDIKVGDHVL
+267 
-279 TRQGYKKVLATKN
+279 
-292 KGLKKVFDL
+292 
-301 DCGYGKRIIVT
+301 
-312 GDHKIYTSD
+312 
-321 GWKRVDEL
+321 
-329 GARETLCETKLS
+329 
-341 LMGAF
+341 
-346 INAIRT
+346 
-352 VSTRIISTGKKAK
+352 
-365 TEKTAYAS
+365 
-373 FTGIFTN
+373 
-380 IIKGLFLKVTSFTT
+380 
-394 LTVILLITV
+394 
-403 LKTLCALPLLSIVS
+403 
-417 SISSLNFTKKKL
+417 
-429 QLQDDCTDIQK
+429 
-440 RTGQNE
+440 
-446 EKNQSLL
+446 
-453 YKLKEEYAKNVEK
+453 
-466 ALQLRTYIKSFVVQ
+466 
-480 SAENTVIKEIAKK
+480 
-493 SVLVKYAVKSLWQQL
+493 
-508 TNTKKLV
+508 
-515 LKNVH
+515 
-520 INLQP
+520 
-525 LTEEREVF
+525 
-533 DIAVEDCHEFV
+533 
-544 ANGVLVHNC
+544 

-670 RVPVDKFNH
+670 RIPVDKFNH

-686 SLTVSMR
+686 SLTVPMR

-745 DAFSQSVIDFKAVKD
+745 DAFSQSVIDFKTVKD
-760 KYPDCNLVWMPYTTL
+760 KYPDCNLIWMPYTTL

-847 EQENARFCK
+847 EQENTRYCRL
-856 TFEYLVWRIMGRL
+856 FEYLTWRIMGRL

>member
-47 CLFRAYQA
+47 CLFRAYQS

-79 KITDMKLDFFFTVY
+79 KITDMHLDFFFTVY

-227 GKYVIENFETPK
+227 GKYVVENFETPK

-245 GADWGFACLEGNT
+245 GADWGFAN
-258 LVTTNKGLK
+258 
-267 KLRDIKVGDHVL
+267 
-279 TRQGYKKVLATKN
+279 
-292 KGLKKVFDL
+292 
-301 DCGYGKRIIVT
+301 
-312 GDHKIYTSD
+312 
-321 GWKRVDEL
+321 
-329 GARETLCETKLS
+329 
-341 LMGAF
+341 
-346 INAIRT
+346 
-352 VSTRIISTGKKAK
+352 
-365 TEKTAYAS
+365 
-373 FTGIFTN
+373 
-380 IIKGLFLKVTSFTT
+380 
-394 LTVILLITV
+394 
-403 LKTLCALPLLSIVS
+403 
-417 SISSLNFTKKKL
+417 
-429 QLQDDCTDIQK
+429 
-440 RTGQNE
+440 
-446 EKNQSLL
+446 
-453 YKLKEEYAKNVEK
+453 
-466 ALQLRTYIKSFVVQ
+466 
-480 SAENTVIKEIAKK
+480 
-493 SVLVKYAVKSLWQQL
+493 
-508 TNTKKLV
+508 
-515 LKNVH
+515 
-520 INLQP
+520 
-525 LTEEREVF
+525 
-533 DIAVEDCHEFV
+533 
-544 ANGVLVHNC
+544 

-569 IDMCAGKVG
+569 IDMCAGKIG

-686 SLTVSMR
+686 SLTVPMR

-803 EGTKLVNDLFD
+803 EGTKLVNDLFN

>member
-14 VANVYKPLWKNA
+14 VANVYKPLWKSA

-47 CLFRAYQA
+47 CLFRAYQS

-79 KITDMKLDFFFTVY
+79 KITDMHLDFFFTVY

-167 MEMKNATED
+167 VEMKNATED

-189 FPEELR
+189 FPEELK

-245 GADWGFACLEGNT
+245 GADWGFAN
-258 LVTTNKGLK
+258 
-267 KLRDIKVGDHVL
+267 
-279 TRQGYKKVLATKN
+279 
-292 KGLKKVFDL
+292 
-301 DCGYGKRIIVT
+301 
-312 GDHKIYTSD
+312 
-321 GWKRVDEL
+321 
-329 GARETLCETKLS
+329 
-341 LMGAF
+341 
-346 INAIRT
+346 
-352 VSTRIISTGKKAK
+352 
-365 TEKTAYAS
+365 
-373 FTGIFTN
+373 
-380 IIKGLFLKVTSFTT
+380 
-394 LTVILLITV
+394 
-403 LKTLCALPLLSIVS
+403 
-417 SISSLNFTKKKL
+417 
-429 QLQDDCTDIQK
+429 
-440 RTGQNE
+440 
-446 EKNQSLL
+446 
-453 YKLKEEYAKNVEK
+453 
-466 ALQLRTYIKSFVVQ
+466 
-480 SAENTVIKEIAKK
+480 
-493 SVLVKYAVKSLWQQL
+493 
-508 TNTKKLV
+508 
-515 LKNVH
+515 
-520 INLQP
+520 
-525 LTEEREVF
+525 
-533 DIAVEDCHEFV
+533 
-544 ANGVLVHNC
+544 

-686 SLTVSMR
+686 SLTVPMR

-745 DAFSQSVIDFKAVKD
+745 DAFSQSVIDFKTVKD

>member
-14 VANVYKPLWKNA
+14 VANIYKPLWKNA

-47 CLFRAYQA
+47 CLFRAYQS

-227 GKYVIENFETPK
+227 GKYVVENFETPK

-245 GADWGFACLEGNT
+245 GADWGFAN
-258 LVTTNKGLK
+258 
-267 KLRDIKVGDHVL
+267 
-279 TRQGYKKVLATKN
+279 
-292 KGLKKVFDL
+292 
-301 DCGYGKRIIVT
+301 
-312 GDHKIYTSD
+312 
-321 GWKRVDEL
+321 
-329 GARETLCETKLS
+329 
-341 LMGAF
+341 
-346 INAIRT
+346 
-352 VSTRIISTGKKAK
+352 
-365 TEKTAYAS
+365 
-373 FTGIFTN
+373 
-380 IIKGLFLKVTSFTT
+380 
-394 LTVILLITV
+394 
-403 LKTLCALPLLSIVS
+403 
-417 SISSLNFTKKKL
+417 
-429 QLQDDCTDIQK
+429 
-440 RTGQNE
+440 
-446 EKNQSLL
+446 
-453 YKLKEEYAKNVEK
+453 
-466 ALQLRTYIKSFVVQ
+466 
-480 SAENTVIKEIAKK
+480 
-493 SVLVKYAVKSLWQQL
+493 
-508 TNTKKLV
+508 
-515 LKNVH
+515 
-520 INLQP
+520 
-525 LTEEREVF
+525 
-533 DIAVEDCHEFV
+533 
-544 ANGVLVHNC
+544 

-569 IDMCAGKVG
+569 IDMCAGEVG

-670 RVPVDKFNH
+670 RIPVDKFNH

-686 SLTVSMR
+686 SLTVPMR

-708 ICKDERA
+708 ICKDEKA

-745 DAFSQSVIDFKAVKD
+745 DAFSQSVIDFKSVKD
-760 KYPDCNLVWMPYTTL
+760 KYPDCNLIWMPYTTL

-847 EQENARFCK
+847 EQENTRYCRL
-856 TFEYLVWRIMGRL
+856 FEYLTWRIMGRL

>member
-47 CLFRAYQA
+47 CLFRAYQK

-79 KITDMKLDFFFTVY
+79 KIADMKLDFFFTVY

-167 MEMKNATED
+167 VEMKNATED

-227 GKYVIENFETPK
+227 GKYVVENFETPK

-245 GADWGFACLEGNT
+245 GADWGFAN
-258 LVTTNKGLK
+258 
-267 KLRDIKVGDHVL
+267 
-279 TRQGYKKVLATKN
+279 
-292 KGLKKVFDL
+292 
-301 DCGYGKRIIVT
+301 
-312 GDHKIYTSD
+312 
-321 GWKRVDEL
+321 
-329 GARETLCETKLS
+329 
-341 LMGAF
+341 
-346 INAIRT
+346 
-352 VSTRIISTGKKAK
+352 
-365 TEKTAYAS
+365 
-373 FTGIFTN
+373 
-380 IIKGLFLKVTSFTT
+380 
-394 LTVILLITV
+394 
-403 LKTLCALPLLSIVS
+403 
-417 SISSLNFTKKKL
+417 
-429 QLQDDCTDIQK
+429 
-440 RTGQNE
+440 
-446 EKNQSLL
+446 
-453 YKLKEEYAKNVEK
+453 
-466 ALQLRTYIKSFVVQ
+466 
-480 SAENTVIKEIAKK
+480 
-493 SVLVKYAVKSLWQQL
+493 
-508 TNTKKLV
+508 
-515 LKNVH
+515 
-520 INLQP
+520 
-525 LTEEREVF
+525 
-533 DIAVEDCHEFV
+533 
-544 ANGVLVHNC
+544 

-586 LFNEVQGSSIYPIYA
+586 LFNEVQGISIYPIYA

-663 RQTGEVL
+663 KQTGEVL
-670 RVPVDKFNH
+670 RIPVDKFNH

-686 SLTVSMR
+686 SLTVPMR

-708 ICKDERA
+708 ICKDEKA

-745 DAFSQSVIDFKAVKD
+745 DAFSQSVIDFKTVKE
-760 KYPDCNLVWMPYTTL
+760 KYPDCNLIWMPYTTL

-803 EGTKLVNDLFD
+803 EGTKLVNDLFN

-847 EQENARFCK
+847 EQENTRFCR

>member
-47 CLFRAYQA
+47 CLFRAYQS

-79 KITDMKLDFFFTVY
+79 KITDMHLDFFFTVY

-227 GKYVIENFETPK
+227 GKYVVENFETPK

-245 GADWGFACLEGNT
+245 GADWGFAN
-258 LVTTNKGLK
+258 
-267 KLRDIKVGDHVL
+267 
-279 TRQGYKKVLATKN
+279 
-292 KGLKKVFDL
+292 
-301 DCGYGKRIIVT
+301 
-312 GDHKIYTSD
+312 
-321 GWKRVDEL
+321 
-329 GARETLCETKLS
+329 
-341 LMGAF
+341 
-346 INAIRT
+346 
-352 VSTRIISTGKKAK
+352 
-365 TEKTAYAS
+365 
-373 FTGIFTN
+373 
-380 IIKGLFLKVTSFTT
+380 
-394 LTVILLITV
+394 
-403 LKTLCALPLLSIVS
+403 
-417 SISSLNFTKKKL
+417 
-429 QLQDDCTDIQK
+429 
-440 RTGQNE
+440 
-446 EKNQSLL
+446 
-453 YKLKEEYAKNVEK
+453 
-466 ALQLRTYIKSFVVQ
+466 
-480 SAENTVIKEIAKK
+480 
-493 SVLVKYAVKSLWQQL
+493 
-508 TNTKKLV
+508 
-515 LKNVH
+515 
-520 INLQP
+520 
-525 LTEEREVF
+525 
-533 DIAVEDCHEFV
+533 
-544 ANGVLVHNC
+544 

-663 RQTGEVL
+663 KQTGEVL
-670 RVPVDKFNH
+670 RIPVDKFNH

-686 SLTVSMR
+686 SLTVPMR

-708 ICKDERA
+708 ICKDEKA

-745 DAFSQSVIDFKAVKD
+745 DAFSQSVIDFKTVKE
-760 KYPDCNLVWMPYTTL
+760 KYPNCNLIWMPYTTL

-803 EGTKLVNDLFD
+803 EGTKLVNDLFN

>member
-14 VANVYKPLWKNA
+14 VANIYKPLWKNA

-47 CLFRAYQA
+47 CLFRAYQS

-195 LEMER
+195 MEMER

-227 GKYVIENFETPK
+227 GKYVVENFETPK

-245 GADWGFACLEGNT
+245 GADWGFAN
-258 LVTTNKGLK
+258 
-267 KLRDIKVGDHVL
+267 
-279 TRQGYKKVLATKN
+279 
-292 KGLKKVFDL
+292 
-301 DCGYGKRIIVT
+301 
-312 GDHKIYTSD
+312 
-321 GWKRVDEL
+321 
-329 GARETLCETKLS
+329 
-341 LMGAF
+341 
-346 INAIRT
+346 
-352 VSTRIISTGKKAK
+352 
-365 TEKTAYAS
+365 
-373 FTGIFTN
+373 
-380 IIKGLFLKVTSFTT
+380 
-394 LTVILLITV
+394 
-403 LKTLCALPLLSIVS
+403 
-417 SISSLNFTKKKL
+417 
-429 QLQDDCTDIQK
+429 
-440 RTGQNE
+440 
-446 EKNQSLL
+446 
-453 YKLKEEYAKNVEK
+453 
-466 ALQLRTYIKSFVVQ
+466 
-480 SAENTVIKEIAKK
+480 
-493 SVLVKYAVKSLWQQL
+493 
-508 TNTKKLV
+508 
-515 LKNVH
+515 
-520 INLQP
+520 
-525 LTEEREVF
+525 
-533 DIAVEDCHEFV
+533 
-544 ANGVLVHNC
+544 

-569 IDMCAGKVG
+569 SDMCAGKVG

-670 RVPVDKFNH
+670 RIPVDKFNH

-686 SLTVSMR
+686 SLTVPMR

-708 ICKDERA
+708 ICKDEKA

-745 DAFSQSVIDFKAVKD
+745 DAFSQSVIDFKTVKD
-760 KYPDCNLVWMPYTTL
+760 KYPDCNLIWMPYTTL

-847 EQENARFCK
+847 EQENTRYCRL
-856 TFEYLVWRIMGRL
+856 FEYLTWRIMGRL

>member
-47 CLFRAYQA
+47 CLFRAYQS

-79 KITDMKLDFFFTVY
+79 KIVDMHLDFFFTVY

-167 MEMKNATED
+167 MEMKNATEE

-227 GKYVIENFETPK
+227 GKYVVENFETPK

-245 GADWGFACLEGNT
+245 GADWGFAN
-258 LVTTNKGLK
+258 
-267 KLRDIKVGDHVL
+267 
-279 TRQGYKKVLATKN
+279 
-292 KGLKKVFDL
+292 
-301 DCGYGKRIIVT
+301 
-312 GDHKIYTSD
+312 
-321 GWKRVDEL
+321 
-329 GARETLCETKLS
+329 
-341 LMGAF
+341 
-346 INAIRT
+346 
-352 VSTRIISTGKKAK
+352 
-365 TEKTAYAS
+365 
-373 FTGIFTN
+373 
-380 IIKGLFLKVTSFTT
+380 
-394 LTVILLITV
+394 
-403 LKTLCALPLLSIVS
+403 
-417 SISSLNFTKKKL
+417 
-429 QLQDDCTDIQK
+429 
-440 RTGQNE
+440 
-446 EKNQSLL
+446 
-453 YKLKEEYAKNVEK
+453 
-466 ALQLRTYIKSFVVQ
+466 
-480 SAENTVIKEIAKK
+480 
-493 SVLVKYAVKSLWQQL
+493 
-508 TNTKKLV
+508 
-515 LKNVH
+515 
-520 INLQP
+520 
-525 LTEEREVF
+525 
-533 DIAVEDCHEFV
+533 
-544 ANGVLVHNC
+544 

-644 HERCKAVAEEFD
+644 HERCKAIVEEFD

-663 RQTGEVL
+663 RQTGEIL
-670 RVPVDKFNH
+670 RIPVDKFNH

-686 SLTVSMR
+686 SLTVPMR

-715 SGDVYLGTFA
+715 SGEVYLGTFA

-737 ISGEIKIL
+737 IGGEIKIL
-745 DAFSQSVIDFKAVKD
+745 DAFSQTVIDFKTVKD
-760 KYPDCNLVWMPYTTL
+760 KYPDCNLIWMPYTTL

-847 EQENARFCK
+847 EQENTRYCRL
-856 TFEYLVWRIMGRL
+856 FEYLTWRIMGRL

>member
-167 MEMKNATED
+167 VEMKNATED

-227 GKYVIENFETPK
+227 GKYVVENFETPK

-245 GADWGFACLEGNT
+245 GADWGFAN
-258 LVTTNKGLK
+258 
-267 KLRDIKVGDHVL
+267 
-279 TRQGYKKVLATKN
+279 
-292 KGLKKVFDL
+292 
-301 DCGYGKRIIVT
+301 
-312 GDHKIYTSD
+312 
-321 GWKRVDEL
+321 
-329 GARETLCETKLS
+329 
-341 LMGAF
+341 
-346 INAIRT
+346 
-352 VSTRIISTGKKAK
+352 
-365 TEKTAYAS
+365 
-373 FTGIFTN
+373 
-380 IIKGLFLKVTSFTT
+380 
-394 LTVILLITV
+394 
-403 LKTLCALPLLSIVS
+403 
-417 SISSLNFTKKKL
+417 
-429 QLQDDCTDIQK
+429 
-440 RTGQNE
+440 
-446 EKNQSLL
+446 
-453 YKLKEEYAKNVEK
+453 
-466 ALQLRTYIKSFVVQ
+466 
-480 SAENTVIKEIAKK
+480 
-493 SVLVKYAVKSLWQQL
+493 
-508 TNTKKLV
+508 
-515 LKNVH
+515 
-520 INLQP
+520 
-525 LTEEREVF
+525 
-533 DIAVEDCHEFV
+533 
-544 ANGVLVHNC
+544 
-553 DPTTLVRSF
+553 DPTTIVRSF

-586 LFNEVQGSSIYPIYA
+586 LFNKVQGSSIYPIYA

-670 RVPVDKFNH
+670 RIPVDKFNH

-686 SLTVSMR
+686 SLTVPMR

-745 DAFSQSVIDFKAVKD
+745 DAFSQSVIDFKTVKE
-760 KYPDCNLVWMPYTTL
+760 KYPDCNLIWMPYTTL

-803 EGTKLVNDLFD
+803 EGTKLVNDLFN

>member
-47 CLFRAYQA
+47 CLFRAYQS

-227 GKYVIENFETPK
+227 GKYVVENFETPK

-245 GADWGFACLEGNT
+245 GADWGFAN
-258 LVTTNKGLK
+258 
-267 KLRDIKVGDHVL
+267 
-279 TRQGYKKVLATKN
+279 
-292 KGLKKVFDL
+292 
-301 DCGYGKRIIVT
+301 
-312 GDHKIYTSD
+312 
-321 GWKRVDEL
+321 
-329 GARETLCETKLS
+329 
-341 LMGAF
+341 
-346 INAIRT
+346 
-352 VSTRIISTGKKAK
+352 
-365 TEKTAYAS
+365 
-373 FTGIFTN
+373 
-380 IIKGLFLKVTSFTT
+380 
-394 LTVILLITV
+394 
-403 LKTLCALPLLSIVS
+403 
-417 SISSLNFTKKKL
+417 
-429 QLQDDCTDIQK
+429 
-440 RTGQNE
+440 
-446 EKNQSLL
+446 
-453 YKLKEEYAKNVEK
+453 
-466 ALQLRTYIKSFVVQ
+466 
-480 SAENTVIKEIAKK
+480 
-493 SVLVKYAVKSLWQQL
+493 
-508 TNTKKLV
+508 
-515 LKNVH
+515 
-520 INLQP
+520 
-525 LTEEREVF
+525 
-533 DIAVEDCHEFV
+533 
-544 ANGVLVHNC
+544 

-686 SLTVSMR
+686 SLTVPMR

-856 TFEYLVWRIMGRL
+856 TFEYLVWRIMGRM
-869 QNE
+869 QG

>member
-47 CLFRAYQA
+47 CLFRAYQS

-167 MEMKNATED
+167 VEMKNATED

-245 GADWGFACLEGNT
+245 GADWGFAN
-258 LVTTNKGLK
+258 
-267 KLRDIKVGDHVL
+267 
-279 TRQGYKKVLATKN
+279 
-292 KGLKKVFDL
+292 
-301 DCGYGKRIIVT
+301 
-312 GDHKIYTSD
+312 
-321 GWKRVDEL
+321 
-329 GARETLCETKLS
+329 
-341 LMGAF
+341 
-346 INAIRT
+346 
-352 VSTRIISTGKKAK
+352 
-365 TEKTAYAS
+365 
-373 FTGIFTN
+373 
-380 IIKGLFLKVTSFTT
+380 
-394 LTVILLITV
+394 
-403 LKTLCALPLLSIVS
+403 
-417 SISSLNFTKKKL
+417 
-429 QLQDDCTDIQK
+429 
-440 RTGQNE
+440 
-446 EKNQSLL
+446 
-453 YKLKEEYAKNVEK
+453 
-466 ALQLRTYIKSFVVQ
+466 
-480 SAENTVIKEIAKK
+480 
-493 SVLVKYAVKSLWQQL
+493 
-508 TNTKKLV
+508 
-515 LKNVH
+515 
-520 INLQP
+520 
-525 LTEEREVF
+525 
-533 DIAVEDCHEFV
+533 
-544 ANGVLVHNC
+544 
-553 DPTTLVRSF
+553 DPTTIVRSF

-686 SLTVSMR
+686 SLTVPMR

-708 ICKDERA
+708 ICKDEKA

-745 DAFSQSVIDFKAVKD
+745 DAFSQSVIDFKTVKE
-760 KYPDCNLVWMPYTTL
+760 KYPDCNLIWMPYTTL

-814 RHSLSIMESAWTL
+814 RHSLSIMENAWTL

>member
-47 CLFRAYQA
+47 CLFRAYQS

-167 MEMKNATED
+167 VEMKNATED

-245 GADWGFACLEGNT
+245 GADWGFAN
-258 LVTTNKGLK
+258 
-267 KLRDIKVGDHVL
+267 
-279 TRQGYKKVLATKN
+279 
-292 KGLKKVFDL
+292 
-301 DCGYGKRIIVT
+301 
-312 GDHKIYTSD
+312 
-321 GWKRVDEL
+321 
-329 GARETLCETKLS
+329 
-341 LMGAF
+341 
-346 INAIRT
+346 
-352 VSTRIISTGKKAK
+352 
-365 TEKTAYAS
+365 
-373 FTGIFTN
+373 
-380 IIKGLFLKVTSFTT
+380 
-394 LTVILLITV
+394 
-403 LKTLCALPLLSIVS
+403 
-417 SISSLNFTKKKL
+417 
-429 QLQDDCTDIQK
+429 
-440 RTGQNE
+440 
-446 EKNQSLL
+446 
-453 YKLKEEYAKNVEK
+453 
-466 ALQLRTYIKSFVVQ
+466 
-480 SAENTVIKEIAKK
+480 
-493 SVLVKYAVKSLWQQL
+493 
-508 TNTKKLV
+508 
-515 LKNVH
+515 
-520 INLQP
+520 
-525 LTEEREVF
+525 
-533 DIAVEDCHEFV
+533 
-544 ANGVLVHNC
+544 

-586 LFNEVQGSSIYPIYA
+586 LFNKVQGSSIYPIYA

-686 SLTVSMR
+686 SLTVPMR

>member
-47 CLFRAYQA
+47 CLFRAYQS

-79 KITDMKLDFFFTVY
+79 KIVDMKLDFFFTVY

-227 GKYVIENFETPK
+227 GKYVVENFETPK

-245 GADWGFACLEGNT
+245 GADWGFAN
-258 LVTTNKGLK
+258 
-267 KLRDIKVGDHVL
+267 
-279 TRQGYKKVLATKN
+279 
-292 KGLKKVFDL
+292 
-301 DCGYGKRIIVT
+301 
-312 GDHKIYTSD
+312 
-321 GWKRVDEL
+321 
-329 GARETLCETKLS
+329 
-341 LMGAF
+341 
-346 INAIRT
+346 
-352 VSTRIISTGKKAK
+352 
-365 TEKTAYAS
+365 
-373 FTGIFTN
+373 
-380 IIKGLFLKVTSFTT
+380 
-394 LTVILLITV
+394 
-403 LKTLCALPLLSIVS
+403 
-417 SISSLNFTKKKL
+417 
-429 QLQDDCTDIQK
+429 
-440 RTGQNE
+440 
-446 EKNQSLL
+446 
-453 YKLKEEYAKNVEK
+453 
-466 ALQLRTYIKSFVVQ
+466 
-480 SAENTVIKEIAKK
+480 
-493 SVLVKYAVKSLWQQL
+493 
-508 TNTKKLV
+508 
-515 LKNVH
+515 
-520 INLQP
+520 
-525 LTEEREVF
+525 
-533 DIAVEDCHEFV
+533 
-544 ANGVLVHNC
+544 

-663 RQTGEVL
+663 KQTGEVL
-670 RVPVDKFNH
+670 RIPVDKFNH

-686 SLTVSMR
+686 SLTVPMR

-708 ICKDERA
+708 ICKDEKA

-745 DAFSQSVIDFKAVKD
+745 DAFSQSVIDFKTVKE
-760 KYPDCNLVWMPYTTL
+760 KYPDCNLIWMPYTTL

-847 EQENARFCK
+847 EQENTRFCR

>member
-47 CLFRAYQA
+47 CLFRAYQS

-64 LQNSIADSVYSLLKN
+64 LQNSIADSVYILLKN

-195 LEMER
+195 MEMER

-227 GKYVIENFETPK
+227 GKYVVENFETPK

-245 GADWGFACLEGNT
+245 GADWGFAN
-258 LVTTNKGLK
+258 
-267 KLRDIKVGDHVL
+267 
-279 TRQGYKKVLATKN
+279 
-292 KGLKKVFDL
+292 
-301 DCGYGKRIIVT
+301 
-312 GDHKIYTSD
+312 
-321 GWKRVDEL
+321 
-329 GARETLCETKLS
+329 
-341 LMGAF
+341 
-346 INAIRT
+346 
-352 VSTRIISTGKKAK
+352 
-365 TEKTAYAS
+365 
-373 FTGIFTN
+373 
-380 IIKGLFLKVTSFTT
+380 
-394 LTVILLITV
+394 
-403 LKTLCALPLLSIVS
+403 
-417 SISSLNFTKKKL
+417 
-429 QLQDDCTDIQK
+429 
-440 RTGQNE
+440 
-446 EKNQSLL
+446 
-453 YKLKEEYAKNVEK
+453 
-466 ALQLRTYIKSFVVQ
+466 
-480 SAENTVIKEIAKK
+480 
-493 SVLVKYAVKSLWQQL
+493 
-508 TNTKKLV
+508 
-515 LKNVH
+515 
-520 INLQP
+520 
-525 LTEEREVF
+525 
-533 DIAVEDCHEFV
+533 
-544 ANGVLVHNC
+544 

-670 RVPVDKFNH
+670 RIPVDKFNH

-686 SLTVSMR
+686 SLTVPMR

-708 ICKDERA
+708 ICKDEKA

-760 KYPDCNLVWMPYTTL
+760 KYPDCNLIWMPYTTL

-847 EQENARFCK
+847 EQENTRFCR

>member
-47 CLFRAYQA
+47 CLFRAYQS

-79 KITDMKLDFFFTVY
+79 KIVDMKLDFFFTVY

-227 GKYVIENFETPK
+227 GKYVVENFETPK

-245 GADWGFACLEGNT
+245 GADWGFAN
-258 LVTTNKGLK
+258 
-267 KLRDIKVGDHVL
+267 
-279 TRQGYKKVLATKN
+279 
-292 KGLKKVFDL
+292 
-301 DCGYGKRIIVT
+301 
-312 GDHKIYTSD
+312 
-321 GWKRVDEL
+321 
-329 GARETLCETKLS
+329 
-341 LMGAF
+341 
-346 INAIRT
+346 
-352 VSTRIISTGKKAK
+352 
-365 TEKTAYAS
+365 
-373 FTGIFTN
+373 
-380 IIKGLFLKVTSFTT
+380 
-394 LTVILLITV
+394 
-403 LKTLCALPLLSIVS
+403 
-417 SISSLNFTKKKL
+417 
-429 QLQDDCTDIQK
+429 
-440 RTGQNE
+440 
-446 EKNQSLL
+446 
-453 YKLKEEYAKNVEK
+453 
-466 ALQLRTYIKSFVVQ
+466 
-480 SAENTVIKEIAKK
+480 
-493 SVLVKYAVKSLWQQL
+493 
-508 TNTKKLV
+508 
-515 LKNVH
+515 
-520 INLQP
+520 
-525 LTEEREVF
+525 
-533 DIAVEDCHEFV
+533 
-544 ANGVLVHNC
+544 

-663 RQTGEVL
+663 RQTGEIL
-670 RVPVDKFNH
+670 RIPVDKFNH

-686 SLTVSMR
+686 SLTVPMR

-745 DAFSQSVIDFKAVKD
+745 DAFSQSVIDFKTVKD
-760 KYPDCNLVWMPYTTL
+760 KYPDCNLIWMPYTTL

-847 EQENARFCK
+847 EQENTRFCRL
-856 TFEYLVWRIMGRL
+856 FEYLTWRIMGRL

>member
-1 MLKTAVDTNINLK
+1 MAYYSSTLWFANPHRITKGKKMLKTAVDTNINLK

-47 CLFRAYQA
+47 CLFRAYQS

-227 GKYVIENFETPK
+227 GKYVVENFETPK

-245 GADWGFACLEGNT
+245 GADWGFAN
-258 LVTTNKGLK
+258 
-267 KLRDIKVGDHVL
+267 
-279 TRQGYKKVLATKN
+279 
-292 KGLKKVFDL
+292 
-301 DCGYGKRIIVT
+301 
-312 GDHKIYTSD
+312 
-321 GWKRVDEL
+321 
-329 GARETLCETKLS
+329 
-341 LMGAF
+341 
-346 INAIRT
+346 
-352 VSTRIISTGKKAK
+352 
-365 TEKTAYAS
+365 
-373 FTGIFTN
+373 
-380 IIKGLFLKVTSFTT
+380 
-394 LTVILLITV
+394 
-403 LKTLCALPLLSIVS
+403 
-417 SISSLNFTKKKL
+417 
-429 QLQDDCTDIQK
+429 
-440 RTGQNE
+440 
-446 EKNQSLL
+446 
-453 YKLKEEYAKNVEK
+453 
-466 ALQLRTYIKSFVVQ
+466 
-480 SAENTVIKEIAKK
+480 
-493 SVLVKYAVKSLWQQL
+493 
-508 TNTKKLV
+508 
-515 LKNVH
+515 
-520 INLQP
+520 
-525 LTEEREVF
+525 
-533 DIAVEDCHEFV
+533 
-544 ANGVLVHNC
+544 

-686 SLTVSMR
+686 SLTVPMR

-803 EGTKLVNDLFD
+803 EGTKLVNDLFN

>member
-14 VANVYKPLWKNA
+14 VANIYKPLWKNA

-47 CLFRAYQA
+47 CLFRAYQS

-79 KITDMKLDFFFTVY
+79 KITDMHLDFFFTVY

-227 GKYVIENFETPK
+227 GKYVVENFETPK

-245 GADWGFACLEGNT
+245 GADWGFAN
-258 LVTTNKGLK
+258 
-267 KLRDIKVGDHVL
+267 
-279 TRQGYKKVLATKN
+279 
-292 KGLKKVFDL
+292 
-301 DCGYGKRIIVT
+301 
-312 GDHKIYTSD
+312 
-321 GWKRVDEL
+321 
-329 GARETLCETKLS
+329 
-341 LMGAF
+341 
-346 INAIRT
+346 
-352 VSTRIISTGKKAK
+352 
-365 TEKTAYAS
+365 
-373 FTGIFTN
+373 
-380 IIKGLFLKVTSFTT
+380 
-394 LTVILLITV
+394 
-403 LKTLCALPLLSIVS
+403 
-417 SISSLNFTKKKL
+417 
-429 QLQDDCTDIQK
+429 
-440 RTGQNE
+440 
-446 EKNQSLL
+446 
-453 YKLKEEYAKNVEK
+453 
-466 ALQLRTYIKSFVVQ
+466 
-480 SAENTVIKEIAKK
+480 
-493 SVLVKYAVKSLWQQL
+493 
-508 TNTKKLV
+508 
-515 LKNVH
+515 
-520 INLQP
+520 
-525 LTEEREVF
+525 
-533 DIAVEDCHEFV
+533 
-544 ANGVLVHNC
+544 

-663 RQTGEVL
+663 KQTGEVL
-670 RVPVDKFNH
+670 RIPVDKFNH

-686 SLTVSMR
+686 SLTVPMR

-708 ICKDERA
+708 ICKDEKA

-745 DAFSQSVIDFKAVKD
+745 DAFSQSVIDFKSVKD
-760 KYPDCNLVWMPYTTL
+760 KYPDCNLIWMPYTTL

-847 EQENARFCK
+847 EQENTRYCRL
-856 TFEYLVWRIMGRL
+856 FEYLTWRIMGRL

>member
-47 CLFRAYQA
+47 CLFRAYQS

-79 KITDMKLDFFFTVY
+79 KITDMHLDFFFTVY

-167 MEMKNATED
+167 IEMKNATED

-227 GKYVIENFETPK
+227 GKYVVENFETPK

-245 GADWGFACLEGNT
+245 GADWGFAN
-258 LVTTNKGLK
+258 
-267 KLRDIKVGDHVL
+267 
-279 TRQGYKKVLATKN
+279 
-292 KGLKKVFDL
+292 
-301 DCGYGKRIIVT
+301 
-312 GDHKIYTSD
+312 
-321 GWKRVDEL
+321 
-329 GARETLCETKLS
+329 
-341 LMGAF
+341 
-346 INAIRT
+346 
-352 VSTRIISTGKKAK
+352 
-365 TEKTAYAS
+365 
-373 FTGIFTN
+373 
-380 IIKGLFLKVTSFTT
+380 
-394 LTVILLITV
+394 
-403 LKTLCALPLLSIVS
+403 
-417 SISSLNFTKKKL
+417 
-429 QLQDDCTDIQK
+429 
-440 RTGQNE
+440 
-446 EKNQSLL
+446 
-453 YKLKEEYAKNVEK
+453 
-466 ALQLRTYIKSFVVQ
+466 
-480 SAENTVIKEIAKK
+480 
-493 SVLVKYAVKSLWQQL
+493 
-508 TNTKKLV
+508 
-515 LKNVH
+515 
-520 INLQP
+520 
-525 LTEEREVF
+525 
-533 DIAVEDCHEFV
+533 
-544 ANGVLVHNC
+544 

-686 SLTVSMR
+686 SLTVPMR

-715 SGDVYLGTFA
+715 GGDVYLGTFA

-847 EQENARFCK
+847 EQENTRYCRL
-856 TFEYLVWRIMGRL
+856 FEYLTWRIMGRL

>member
-32 YGGRGSGKSHDVAEY
+32 HGGRGSGKSHDVAEY
-47 CLFRAYQA
+47 CLFRAYQS

-79 KITDMKLDFFFTVY
+79 KITDMHLDFFFTVY

-108 GIHNNV
+108 GIHNNA
-114 SEIKSMENISIAWL
+114 SQIKSMENISIAWL

-227 GKYVIENFETPK
+227 GKYVVENFETPK

-245 GADWGFACLEGNT
+245 GADWGFAN
-258 LVTTNKGLK
+258 
-267 KLRDIKVGDHVL
+267 
-279 TRQGYKKVLATKN
+279 
-292 KGLKKVFDL
+292 
-301 DCGYGKRIIVT
+301 
-312 GDHKIYTSD
+312 
-321 GWKRVDEL
+321 
-329 GARETLCETKLS
+329 
-341 LMGAF
+341 
-346 INAIRT
+346 
-352 VSTRIISTGKKAK
+352 
-365 TEKTAYAS
+365 
-373 FTGIFTN
+373 
-380 IIKGLFLKVTSFTT
+380 
-394 LTVILLITV
+394 
-403 LKTLCALPLLSIVS
+403 
-417 SISSLNFTKKKL
+417 
-429 QLQDDCTDIQK
+429 
-440 RTGQNE
+440 
-446 EKNQSLL
+446 
-453 YKLKEEYAKNVEK
+453 
-466 ALQLRTYIKSFVVQ
+466 
-480 SAENTVIKEIAKK
+480 
-493 SVLVKYAVKSLWQQL
+493 
-508 TNTKKLV
+508 
-515 LKNVH
+515 
-520 INLQP
+520 
-525 LTEEREVF
+525 
-533 DIAVEDCHEFV
+533 
-544 ANGVLVHNC
+544 

-670 RVPVDKFNH
+670 RIPVDKFNH
-679 YIDAIRY
+679 CIDAIRY
-686 SLTVSMR
+686 SLTVPMR

-708 ICKDERA
+708 ICKDEKA

-760 KYPDCNLVWMPYTTL
+760 KYPDCNLIWMPYTTL

-847 EQENARFCK
+847 EQENTRYCRL
-856 TFEYLVWRIMGRL
+856 FEYLTWRIMGRL

>member
-47 CLFRAYQA
+47 CLFRAYQK

-79 KITDMKLDFFFTVY
+79 KIADMKLDFFFTVY

-167 MEMKNATED
+167 VEMKNATED

-245 GADWGFACLEGNT
+245 GADWGFAN
-258 LVTTNKGLK
+258 
-267 KLRDIKVGDHVL
+267 
-279 TRQGYKKVLATKN
+279 
-292 KGLKKVFDL
+292 
-301 DCGYGKRIIVT
+301 
-312 GDHKIYTSD
+312 
-321 GWKRVDEL
+321 
-329 GARETLCETKLS
+329 
-341 LMGAF
+341 
-346 INAIRT
+346 
-352 VSTRIISTGKKAK
+352 
-365 TEKTAYAS
+365 
-373 FTGIFTN
+373 
-380 IIKGLFLKVTSFTT
+380 
-394 LTVILLITV
+394 
-403 LKTLCALPLLSIVS
+403 
-417 SISSLNFTKKKL
+417 
-429 QLQDDCTDIQK
+429 
-440 RTGQNE
+440 
-446 EKNQSLL
+446 
-453 YKLKEEYAKNVEK
+453 
-466 ALQLRTYIKSFVVQ
+466 
-480 SAENTVIKEIAKK
+480 
-493 SVLVKYAVKSLWQQL
+493 
-508 TNTKKLV
+508 
-515 LKNVH
+515 
-520 INLQP
+520 
-525 LTEEREVF
+525 
-533 DIAVEDCHEFV
+533 
-544 ANGVLVHNC
+544 

-670 RVPVDKFNH
+670 RIPVDKFNH

-686 SLTVSMR
+686 SLTVPMR

-708 ICKDERA
+708 ICKDEKA

-760 KYPDCNLVWMPYTTL
+760 KYPDCNLIWMPYTTL

-803 EGTKLVNDLFD
+803 EGTKLVNDLFN

-847 EQENARFCK
+847 EQENTRFCR

>member
-14 VANVYKPLWKNA
+14 VANVYNPLWKNA

-47 CLFRAYQA
+47 CLFRAYQS

-79 KITDMKLDFFFTVY
+79 KITDMHLDFFFTVY

-227 GKYVIENFETPK
+227 GKYVVENFETPK

-245 GADWGFACLEGNT
+245 GADWGFAN
-258 LVTTNKGLK
+258 
-267 KLRDIKVGDHVL
+267 
-279 TRQGYKKVLATKN
+279 
-292 KGLKKVFDL
+292 
-301 DCGYGKRIIVT
+301 
-312 GDHKIYTSD
+312 
-321 GWKRVDEL
+321 
-329 GARETLCETKLS
+329 
-341 LMGAF
+341 
-346 INAIRT
+346 
-352 VSTRIISTGKKAK
+352 
-365 TEKTAYAS
+365 
-373 FTGIFTN
+373 
-380 IIKGLFLKVTSFTT
+380 
-394 LTVILLITV
+394 
-403 LKTLCALPLLSIVS
+403 
-417 SISSLNFTKKKL
+417 
-429 QLQDDCTDIQK
+429 
-440 RTGQNE
+440 
-446 EKNQSLL
+446 
-453 YKLKEEYAKNVEK
+453 
-466 ALQLRTYIKSFVVQ
+466 
-480 SAENTVIKEIAKK
+480 
-493 SVLVKYAVKSLWQQL
+493 
-508 TNTKKLV
+508 
-515 LKNVH
+515 
-520 INLQP
+520 
-525 LTEEREVF
+525 
-533 DIAVEDCHEFV
+533 
-544 ANGVLVHNC
+544 

-670 RVPVDKFNH
+670 RIPVDKFNH

-686 SLTVSMR
+686 SLTVPMR

-708 ICKDERA
+708 ICKDEKA

-760 KYPDCNLVWMPYTTL
+760 KYPDCNLIWMPYTTL
-775 KDIQQNYVDDCVDND
+775 KDIQQNYVDDCVEND